1 MVRRPSPI
9 AAVGALAALLCSC
22 ATQEDPRTEAARS
35 YIREVTGADLPKP
48 TGLQISTTDVTT
60 DGRIAKVRGMVKNN
74 FSETV
79 HGVRYVVTIYE
90 QGSPP
95 RVVDRWQ
102 DQVDTAIDPGQRMAM
117 RLDVDSMYFGS
128 LGLVPFDI
136 DAQPVAVGDKPMP
149 PPEGWR

>member
-1 MVRRPSPI
+1 MAPHPQRI
-9 AAVGALAALLCSC
+9 AALAAVSALLFSC
-22 ATQEDPRTEAARS
+22 AAQEDPRTEAARS
-35 YIREVTGADLPKP
+35 YVREVTGADLPKP

-79 HGVRYVVTIYE
+79 HGVRYLVTIYQ

-102 DQVDTAIDPGQRMAM
+102 QQVDTTIEPGQRVAM
-117 RLDVDSMYFGS
+117 RLDVDSMYLS
-128 LGLVPFDI
+128 ATMVPASI
-136 DAQPVAVGDKPMP
+136 EAEPVILGDKQMP
-149 PPEGWR
+149 PPEGWH

>member
-1 MVRRPSPI
+1 MAAHPQRI
-9 AAVGALAALLCSC
+9 AALAVVSALLFSC
-22 ATQEDPRTEAARS
+22 AAQEDPRTEAARS
-35 YIREVTGADLPKP
+35 YVREVTGADLPKP

-79 HGVRYVVTIYE
+79 HGVRYVVTIYQ

-95 RVVDRWQ
+95 RVLDRWQ
-102 DQVDTAIDPGQRMAM
+102 QQVDTAIEPGQRVAM

-128 LGLVPFDI
+128 RGPVPFNI
-136 DAQPVAVGDKPMP
+136 DAQPVAVGDQAVP
-149 PPEGWR
+149 PPEGWQ

>member
-1 MVRRPSPI
+1 MAARLQRI
-9 AAVGALAALLCSC
+9 AAVVALSALLCSC
-22 ATQEDPRTEAARS
+22 APQEDPRTAAARS
-35 YIREVTGADLPKP
+35 YIREVTGSELPKSG
-48 TGLQISTTDVTT
+48 GLQISTTDVTT
-60 DGRIAKVRGMVKNN
+60 DGRLAKIRGMVRNN

-102 DQVDTAIDPGQRMAM
+102 DEKGTTIDPGERVTFWLEME
-117 RLDVDSMYFGS
+117 SMYASATG
-128 LGLVPFDI
+128 VPFNI
-136 DAQPVAVGDKPMP
+136 EAQPVILGDKEMP